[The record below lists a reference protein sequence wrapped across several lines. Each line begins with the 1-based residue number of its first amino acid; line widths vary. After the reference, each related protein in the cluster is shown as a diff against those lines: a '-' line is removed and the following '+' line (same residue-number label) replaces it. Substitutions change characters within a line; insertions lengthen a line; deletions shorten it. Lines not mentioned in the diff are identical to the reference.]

1 MNVPENLKYT
11 DQHEWVRAEGAE
23 AVVGITDFAQHELTD
38 IVFVELPDPGKVLV
52 KGDNLAVVESVKAVS
67 DVYSPVSG
75 VVLTAND
82 ALSDK
87 PELVNTDPYGEGWIA
102 RIKLDRADELAGL
115 MDAAAY
121 SALIQSKG

>member
-11 DQHEWVRAEGAE
+11 DQHEWVRVEGAE

-38 IVFVELPDPGKVLV
+38 IVFVELPAPGKELA
-52 KGDNLAVVESVKAVS
+52 KGDGLAVVESVKAVS
-67 DVYSPVSG
+67 DVYAPVSG
-75 VVLTAND
+75 VVVTAND
-82 ALSDK
+82 KLSDQ

-102 RIKLDRADELAGL
+102 RIKLDKPEEIAGL
-115 MDAAAY
+115 MDTAKY